1 MGGNILRGSTGKGVG
16 TLILFLITGAILGG
30 ILGEAIAGSN
40 ALIGL
45 APYLI
50 KTYSILDIPPVVIN
64 LYVIKLVVGFALN
77 PNLISVLGMVLA
89 IFLFKRF

>member
-1 MGGNILRGSTGKGVG
+1 MRGSTGRGRGAG

-30 ILGEAIAGSN
+30 ILGEVIAGSTV
-40 ALIGL
+40 LTGM

-50 KTYSILDIPPVVIN
+50 KTFSILDIPPVVIN

-77 PNLISVLGMVLA
+77 PNLISVLGMVVA
-89 IFLFKRF
+89 IFIFKRF